1 MSHGYSQYVS
11 TDRESISGCGCLS
24 ILCEWKPIASSYS
37 CVQPEACV
45 YQKTASKVRWN
56 HSFAVIW
63 LTTHSWILQWI
74 VPASIQS
81 GAGFS
86 LISALNE
93 NIHCVLSEETG
104 MIKFTELQMH
114 HPTLT
119 ILMLTSS
126 DTNPN
131 CAGKALSIS
140 LREINLLFFSSYDF
154 VYRKLNPQNIDIFP
168 NCQMNHQSTVG
179 FWSKIIMGSWNLE
192 ENKVI
197 ALLIHID
204 H

>member
-1 MSHGYSQYVS
+1 
-11 TDRESISGCGCLS
+11 
-24 ILCEWKPIASSYS
+24 
-37 CVQPEACV
+37 
-45 YQKTASKVRWN
+45 
-56 HSFAVIW
+56 
-63 LTTHSWILQWI
+63 
-74 VPASIQS
+74 
-81 GAGFS
+81 
-86 LISALNE
+86 
-93 NIHCVLSEETG
+93 
-104 MIKFTELQMH
+104 MH

-126 DTNPN
+126 DTNSN